1 MVKVGQTHRRHDA
14 GEARDGGAMRK
25 RATGHGRG
33 RAWARWRALAPARRT
48 VVVAAVPEVACTVD
62 GDDRGGCR
70 SSVEL
75 GVEATTAAGMRGWHL
90 RLLRGAVRA
99 WVCSVGR
106 YGDCGHDGD
115 EARRRRASAVVE
127 DGARGR
133 EQGKRAKR
141 RQQEL
146 TGRPMRWSASSGASS
161 VLRIERRRSP
171 AVAMKMAVMAWLQG
185 TRRRVRRGRASRIQG
200 GARGLTGWAWGCWW
214 LRWCSSAVS
223 VRPGMSEG
231 ERQRRERGCSE

>member
-14 GEARDGGAMRK
+14 SEARDGGAMRD

-48 VVVAAVPEVACTVD
+48 VVVAVPGVACTDD

-75 GVEATTAAGMRGWHL
+75 GIEATTAAEMRGWHL
-90 RLLRGAVRA
+90 RLLRGAVKT

-115 EARRRRASAVVE
+115 IAGGVELSA
-127 DGARGR
+127 
-133 EQGKRAKR
+133 K
-141 RQQEL
+141 
-146 TGRPMRWSASSGASS
+146 TGLRPRD
-161 VLRIERRRSP
+161 R
-171 AVAMKMAVMAWLQG
+171 
-185 TRRRVRRGRASRIQG
+185 TRPGEKG
-200 GARGLTGWAWGCWW
+200 ETTRGLTAELQGWLAGSGTAGVQRIDGDD
-214 LRWCSSAVS
+214 LRW
-223 VRPGMSEG
+223 P
-231 ERQRRERGCSE
+231 RRGTVT

>member
-1 MVKVGQTHRRHDA
+1 MVKVGQTHRRRDA
-14 GEARDGGAMRK
+14 GEARDGGATRD

-48 VVVAAVPEVACTVD
+48 VVVAVPVVAGTDD

-106 YGDCGHDGD
+106 YGDRGHDGD
-115 EARRRRASAVVE
+115 IAGGVELSAKV
-127 DGARGR
+127 GLGPRGR
-133 EQGKRAKR
+133 KRPGEKG
-141 RQQEL
+141 E
-146 TGRPMRWSASSGASS
+146 T
-161 VLRIERRRSP
+161 I
-171 AVAMKMAVMAWLQG
+171 
-185 TRRRVRRGRASRIQG
+185 
-200 GARGLTGWAWGCWW
+200 RGLTAELQGWLAGSGT
-214 LRWCSSAVS
+214 RW
-223 VRPGMSEG
+223 
-231 ERQRRERGCSE
+231 